1 MLLVQTCQ
9 MVALADLTDA
19 RGPNTFSRNGR
30 NGFRSRR
37 RLRSLAGRKSMTE
50 KASSWQTYASIW
62 TTILFTIGSVAV
74 EMLVGLAGSA
84 CLAAVTLSL
93 VGRFASVLK

>member
-1 MLLVQTCQ
+1 
-9 MVALADLTDA
+9 
-19 RGPNTFSRNGR
+19 
-30 NGFRSRR
+30 
-37 RLRSLAGRKSMTE
+37 MTE

-74 EMLVGLAGSA
+74 EMLIGPAGAA

>member
-1 MLLVQTCQ
+1 
-9 MVALADLTDA
+9 
-19 RGPNTFSRNGR
+19 
-30 NGFRSRR
+30 
-37 RLRSLAGRKSMTE
+37 MTE
-50 KASSWQTYASIW
+50 AASSWQTYASIW

-74 EMLVGLAGSA
+74 EMLVGLAGAA